1 MKMLREEDKN
11 MVYPLSIP
19 LAMVLLS
26 SLKDSRGE
34 SLSFAPFP
42 LSLASLTLAV
52 TYSESPFFC
61 GKEGVTNSVCLIGF
75 MVYSYL

>member
-34 SLSFAPFP
+34 SLAPP
-42 LSLASLTLAV
+42 SLVA
-52 TYSESPFFC
+52 
-61 GKEGVTNSVCLIGF
+61 GGVT
-75 MVYSYL
+75 